1 MLSLLETL
9 LTFVGVMLVLALAAQ
24 SLQELVKSML
34 ALKGQ
39 AALRGLKGLV
49 HEAVRS
55 TGLNQS
61 GDDLLKSVMRRLQG
75 LGQNGVR
82 PTAVRLDT
90 LTASQLSDLILHVDP
105 REVPDLRTANPD
117 TGRAVL
123 ELVAERA
130 SAWFPLAMEPVA
142 DRYRRRMRGV
152 SLASAAAVVLA
163 LNADA
168 LKIFRQAQS
177 NDAFRQRVSAATEGL
192 TGLQEQVQDLGDRC
206 LKPSPVGASSTD
218 SACVALSSALDSL
231 HSRALRAAADTAFIA
246 GITGPRRPRDP
257 NWWVGILLSTL
268 LVSLGAPF
276 WHDALETMF
285 GVKNRVR
292 AEAKKVEATTP
303 PFMVERIAGPHA
315 EAVVAGPADEKVPG

>member
-24 SLQELVKSML
+24 SLQELAKAML

-39 AALRGLKGLV
+39 ATLRGLKGLV

-123 ELVAERA
+123 EQVAERA

-152 SLASAAAVVLA
+152 SLVSAAAVVLA

-168 LKIFRQAQS
+168 LKIFRQA
-177 NDAFRQRVSAATEGL
+177 
-192 TGLQEQVQDLGDRC
+192 
-206 LKPSPVGASSTD
+206 
-218 SACVALSSALDSL
+218 
-231 HSRALRAAADTAFIA
+231 
-246 GITGPRRPRDP
+246 
-257 NWWVGILLSTL
+257 
-268 LVSLGAPF
+268 
-276 WHDALETMF
+276 
-285 GVKNRVR
+285 
-292 AEAKKVEATTP
+292 
-303 PFMVERIAGPHA
+303 
-315 EAVVAGPADEKVPG
+315 